1 MNKVGKLLFTLLPDH
16 SAALP
21 PRDGWYNITKAEIIG
36 REHDENVTLN
46 LQEVETCKIY
56 SKAYF
61 EFNAK
66 HLSKFGGANFE
77 RCQEKGETTFFKG
90 SANDYFLISTKT
102 NGNKTR
108 CSLEMKSRVEGT
120 IVQQHSDQNATF
132 VIIDEQCLGIES
144 GNFSSE
150 EWRID
155 DSKLKKRQMH
165 LDAGC
170 NVLTL
175 PVIGAGGGVGVLILA
190 LAVFAVLRCRK
201 EKAVKSG
208 NREC

>member
-165 LDAGC
+165 LDAGL

-175 PVIGAGGGVGVLILA
+175 
-190 LAVFAVLRCRK
+190 LRYQKLMKNLRSLK
-201 EKAVKSG
+201 KTQ
-208 NREC
+208 

>member
-1 MNKVGKLLFTLLPDH
+1 MYKDSTNIWYIAVGGSYQKSSIKCPSVNKVGKLLFTLLPDH

-150 EWRID
+150 EW
-155 DSKLKKRQMH
+155 
-165 LDAGC
+165 
-170 NVLTL
+170 
-175 PVIGAGGGVGVLILA
+175 
-190 LAVFAVLRCRK
+190 
-201 EKAVKSG
+201 SG
-208 NREC
+208 ELMIPN